1 MKKTEYRFV
10 FDTNVLVSA
19 LLTPKGHSRQAFTKA
34 DRNGFILQSSETI
47 AEVEQVIYRERFD
60 KYVTNAER
68 TRFLSHLLEKSTVI
82 PITEP
87 ITVCRDPDD
96 DKFLELAVSG
106 NADYLVSGDDDL
118 LALHPFREI
127 PILRPAE
134 FLALELT
141 NT

>member
-1 MKKTEYRFV
+1 MKKTKYRFV

-34 DRNGFILQSSETI
+34 DHNGVILLSSETF

-68 TRFLSHLLEKSTVI
+68 TRFLSDLLEKAALI
-82 PITEP
+82 PITES

-106 NADYLVSGDDDL
+106 NADYLVSGDHDL
-118 LALHPFREI
+118 LALHPFRAI
-127 PILRPAE
+127 PILRPAA
-134 FLALELT
+134 FLNVELRKV
-141 NT
+141 

>member
-1 MKKTEYRFV
+1 M
-10 FDTNVLVSA
+10 
-19 LLTPKGHSRQAFTKA
+19 
-34 DRNGFILQSSETI
+34 
-47 AEVEQVIYRERFD
+47 
-60 KYVTNAER
+60 
-68 TRFLSHLLEKSTVI
+68 
-82 PITEP
+82 
-87 ITVCRDPDD
+87 CRDPDD